1 MQLSNDGPAHG
12 ASRSVGYAAP
22 IESAACG
29 GKPID
34 KLFFPKELVS
44 EIGMCKHQ
52 ISFLKHKGCRFYGRK
67 TTIRW
72 ILEYLNAYTSG
83 AALSLPLS
91 QARQWAPVCRPD
103 G

>member
-12 ASRSVGYAAP
+12 ASGSVGYAAP

-52 ISFLKHKGCRFYGRK
+52 IAFLKYKGCKFYGRK
-67 TTIRW
+67 TSVRW
-72 ILEYLNAYTSG
+72 VWEFLDAYTSG
-83 AALSLPLS
+83 AALSLRLS
-91 QARQWAPVCRPD
+91 QARQ
-103 G
+103 

>member
-1 MQLSNDGPAHG
+1 MQMVLSNDVQAHD
-12 ASRSVGYAAP
+12 ASGSVGYAAP
-22 IESAACG
+22 IGSASSGC
-29 GKPID
+29 KPID

-72 ILEYLNAYTSG
+72 IWEYLNAYTSG

-91 QARQWAPVCRPD
+91 QARQ
-103 G
+103 

>member
-1 MQLSNDGPAHG
+1 MQMQLSNDVQTHG
-12 ASRSVGYAAP
+12 ASGSVGYAAP

-29 GKPID
+29 CKPID

-52 ISFLKHKGCRFYGRK
+52 ISFLKYKGCRFYNRK

-72 ILEYLNAYTSG
+72 IREYLDAYTSG
-83 AALSLPLS
+83 AALSSPLS
-91 QARQWAPVCRPD
+91 QARQ
-103 G
+103 